1 MDTTYYLLT
10 LIWLFPIA
18 FIFHDLEEI
27 IMVEK
32 WLKQNEVKLY
42 QLLPKKMADRIVKQF
57 SMTTAQFS
65 VAVLVIFLFVSTS
78 TILAGQYIVDGP
90 FGNIY
95 LFTVVVQLV
104 FFLHAFTHIGQSILL
119 HSITPGVITS
129 AIIIPYSSFLFL
141 ALFEY
146 GIISWQTFG
155 SPCRFCYL
163 SFRCYFLHIGLGRR
177 LDSDAW

>member
-42 QLLPKKMADRIVKQF
+42 KLLPKKMADRIVEQF

-78 TILAGQYIVDGP
+78 TILASQYIVGGP

-95 LFTVVVQLV
+95 LFTVIQLV

-119 HSITPGVITS
+119 RSITPGVITS
-129 AIIIPYSSFLFL
+129 VIIIIPYCSFLFP

-146 GIISWQTFG
+146 GIISWQTIWI
-155 SPCRFCYL
+155 SLP
-163 SFRCYFLHIGLGRR
+163 FLILIFPVLFFAHWVGKKIG
-177 LDSDAW
+177 